1 MPKFVFM
8 PPQDDLKAMFA
19 ARLADT
25 VPEYDVVSPETD
37 TEAVEAIRDAD
48 AACGWV
54 PPAALEVA
62 EKLRWLHNPDAGPF
76 FGYYYDELIRHPLTI
91 TNPRGIYFDH
101 ISHHIF

>member
-25 VPEYDVVSPETD
+25 VPEYEVATPQTD
-37 TEAVEAIRDAD
+37 DEALDAIRDAD

-54 PPAALEVA
+54 PPAALAVA

-76 FGYYYDELIRHPLTI
+76 YGYYYDELIADTRSPSPTRAAS
-91 TNPRGIYFDH
+91 TSTTYPTT
-101 ISHHIF
+101 

>member
-48 AACGWV
+48 AACGV
-54 PPAALEVA
+54 GAS
-62 EKLRWLHNPDAGPF
+62 G
-76 FGYYYDELIRHPLTI
+76 G
-91 TNPRGIYFDH
+91 
-101 ISHHIF
+101 S

>member
-37 TEAVEAIRDAD
+37 EEAVEAIRDAD

-54 PPAALEVA
+54 PPAALAVA
-62 EKLRWLHNPDAGPF
+62 ENIPERRFQIILDNARRFLN
-76 FGYYYDELIRHPLTI
+76 DEPLT
-91 TNPRGIYFDH
+91 NVVDKERWY
-101 ISHHIF
+101 